1 MVEKDNAPQIRISRF
16 TKEWNTA
23 LLSYYLETSKAKNF
37 DESFKKEDVLS
48 VSGDAG
54 VVNQMEY
61 QGKSFAGASLSNYG
75 VVSTDDIVYTKSPLR
90 YQPYGIIKTNIGKP
104 GIVSAL
110 YAVYHPKDT
119 VYAPFVQTY
128 FNLDKRLNGYLL
140 PVVSKGAKNT
150 INVGDDAVLLGTV
163 CFPEYDEQQA
173 VTNIFSNLEK
183 LIVQSKS
190 KLEKL
195 HALKASML
203 EKMFP
208 KGGADVPEVRFKGF
222 DKPWRTIFLKDIASE
237 IIRTDKT
244 SKAPIM
250 MITAANGFIDQ
261 SDRYSFNNAGQSL
274 AKYIVLKKGELAYN
288 HGASKLRPYGSC
300 FALEVD
306 EARIPYVY
314 HCFTISEHN
323 PYFVSR
329 VLNNKET
336 EKQLRKLV
344 TSGARMDG
352 LLNISYEEYTTV
364 TIQLPER
371 DEQDRIAEYFENIE
385 NLIVL
390 CQQELDK
397 LQSVKKA
404 LLEKMFV

>member
-1 MVEKDNAPQIRISRF
+1 MARKKKTPQIRIDGF
-16 TKEWNTA
+16 TKDWNEG
-23 LLSYYLETSKAKNF
+23 LLNQYLETSLEKNL
-37 DESFKKEDVLS
+37 DEVFSREDVLS
-48 VSGDAG
+48 VSGDYG
-54 VVNQMEY
+54 VVNQIEF
-61 QGKSFAGASLSNYG
+61 QGRSFAGASVANYG
-75 VVSTDDIVYTKSPLR
+75 VVRTGDVVYTKSPLKEN
-90 YQPYGIIKTNIGKP
+90 PYGIIKTNTGKP
-104 GIVSAL
+104 GIVSTL
-110 YAVYHPKDT
+110 YAIYHPLET
-119 VYAPFVQTY
+119 TYPEFVQWY
-128 FNLDKRLNGYLL
+128 FENNDRLNRYLNPL
-140 PVVSKGAKNT
+140 VNKGAKNDMKVSSD
-150 INVGDDAVLLGTV
+150 NALLGNV
-163 CFPEYDEQQA
+163 VFPEYDEQKAISDALVHIKTIILQY
-173 VTNIFSNLEK
+173 E
-183 LIVQSKS
+183 S
-190 KLEKL
+190 KLHKL
-195 HALKASML
+195 QIFKSSML

-208 KGGADVPEVRFKGF
+208 KDGSVVPEVRFKGF
-222 DKPWRTIFLKDIASE
+222 EKPWQTIYLGDIASE
-237 IIRTDKT
+237 ITRTDKT
-244 SKAPIM
+244 SEAPIM

-300 FALEVD
+300 FALDVD

-314 HCFTISEHN
+314 HCFAISDHN

-364 TIQLPER
+364 SIQLPER
-371 DEQDRIAEYFENIE
+371 DEQDRIADYFRNLET
-385 NLIVL
+385 LIVL

-397 LQSVKKA
+397 LQSLKKG

>member
-1 MVEKDNAPQIRISRF
+1 MDEKKNVPQVRIGHF
-16 TKEWNTA
+16 TSNWNEE
-23 LLSYYLETSKAKNF
+23 LLCYYLETSKAKNI
-37 DESFKKEDVLS
+37 DESFFKEDVLS
-48 VSGDAG
+48 VSGDFG
-54 VVNQMEY
+54 VVNQMEH
-61 QGKSFAGASLSNYG
+61 QGKSFAGASLANYG
-75 VVSTDDIVYTKSPLR
+75 VVSTNDVVYTKSPLR
-90 YQPYGIIKTNIGKP
+90 YQPYGIIKTNMGKS

-128 FNLDKRLNGYLL
+128 FNLDKRLNNYLR
-140 PVVSKGAKNT
+140 PIISKGAKNT
-150 INVGDDAVLLGTV
+150 INVSDDAALLGTV
-163 CFPEYDEQQA
+163 FFPQCDEQQA
-173 VTNIFSNLEK
+173 ITELFLNLEK
-183 LIVQSKS
+183 LIVQNQS

-195 HALKASML
+195 QNLKSSMM

-208 KGGADVPEVRFKGF
+208 KDGAVVPEVRFKGF
-222 DKPWRTIFLKDIASE
+222 EKPWQTICLGDIASE
-237 IIRTDKT
+237 ITRTDKT
-244 SKAPIM
+244 SEAPIM

-274 AKYIVLKKGELAYN
+274 SKYIVLKKGELAYN

-300 FALEVD
+300 FALEVG

-314 HCFTISEHN
+314 HCFSISDHN

-329 VLNNKET
+329 VLNNKKT

-364 TIQLPER
+364 SIQLPEK
-371 DEQDRIAEYFENIE
+371 DEQDRITDYFKKLET
-385 NLIVL
+385 LIVL

-397 LQSVKKA
+397 LQSLKKA